1 MSPLRGTIPNAKE
14 RPRVVDARRSPRLV
28 VDERPDEIEDEEDE
42 APGFLQVCWPA
53 VFGILLAVIA
63 PQIHAKVVESWG
75 VTGERIVFPFM
86 LLAGRPEFGFS
97 PEFMNGLPE
106 LVMRLTFP
114 FFGFYA
120 SWSLSRRTKFG
131 TVMTQIV
138 FVNLV
143 AAFVLWLLSKPG
155 ATHGL

>member
-1 MSPLRGTIPNAKE
+1 MVN
-14 RPRVVDARRSPRLV
+14 ARRSPRLV
-28 VDERPDEIEDEEDE
+28 TEEHDGEIEQEEDD

-53 VFGILLAVIA
+53 VFGVLLAVIA
-63 PQIHAKVVESWG
+63 QQVHAKVLESWG
-75 VTGERIVFPFM
+75 ATGERIVFPFM

-106 LVMRLTFP
+106 LVMYLTFP

-120 SWSLSRRTKFG
+120 SWSLSRRTKFS